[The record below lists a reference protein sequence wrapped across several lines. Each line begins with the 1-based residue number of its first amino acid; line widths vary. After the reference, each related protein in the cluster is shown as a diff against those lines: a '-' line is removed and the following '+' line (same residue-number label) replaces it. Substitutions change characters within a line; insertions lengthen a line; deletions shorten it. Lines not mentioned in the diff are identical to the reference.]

1 MTVNITFTPNQ
12 NPLSD
17 ARLSQS
23 SSNTMVD
30 ALGFLKQI
38 SNSTTNLIKYNG
50 AIDKAQSLSITI
62 KAAGGTAVEFV
73 NTTTRIDMYILH
85 TDASNNVR
93 FTITRVGANNNDLK
107 IIRTVAGVQVPVTIL
122 AAQSDAYFADGDV
135 LTLEATWV
143 TTTATFTFRKNGS
156 IVGTQPSVI
165 AFALSTGAPAFFIA
179 SGGGTGTQTSNF
191 QVTGEIAGPDVTP
204 PTFSTGPTNS
214 VTGSTTASVTY
225 TSNESGTGSTVV
237 TASGAS
243 QPADATFDA
252 AATSITAATLKTD
265 NLTGLATASLL
276 KAWAQI
282 KDAAGNRTTSSV
294 MLLTS
299 HSEYSR
305 VTIGTPNTT
314 ADNRITST
322 PDIESGDIIDYGDIV
337 GTGTVVVNN
346 DGTFDA
352 DEGVT
357 EFTAYVGN
365 FTDGWGSLGVQ
376 EISDESVDIG
386 LTSAGI
392 TSIGLTS
399 AGLTSVGL

>member
-23 SSNTMVD
+23 NSNTLVD
-30 ALGFLKQI
+30 SLGFLKQI

-62 KAAGGTAVEFV
+62 KAAGGSALEFL
-73 NTTTRIDMYILH
+73 TSTTRIDMYILH
-85 TDASNNVR
+85 TDSSNNVR
-93 FTITRVGANNNDLK
+93 FTITRNGTNNNDLK
-107 IIRTVAGVQVPVTIL
+107 IIRTVLGVQTSTTIL
-122 AAQSDAYFADGDV
+122 AAQSDSYFADGDV
-135 LTLEATWV
+135 LLLDAAWV
-143 TTTATFTFRKNGS
+143 TTTATLTFRKNGS

-165 AFALSTGAPAFFIA
+165 AFALTTGVPAFQMQ
-179 SGGGTGTQTSNF
+179 SGTGTGTQTSNF

-204 PTFSTGPTNS
+204 PVFSTGPTNA

-225 TSNESGTGSTVV
+225 TSNESGTGATVV

-243 QPADATFDA
+243 QPDDATFDS
-252 AATSITAATLKTD
+252 AATAITAATLKTD
-265 NLTGLATASLL
+265 NLTGLTTASLL
-276 KAWAQI
+276 KAWVQI

-299 HSEYSR
+299 HSGYSR

-314 ADNRITST
+314 ANNRITST
-322 PDIESGDIIDYGDIV
+322 PDIESGDIIDYGDVV

-357 EFTAYVGN
+357 SFTAYVGN
-365 FTDGWGSLGVQ
+365 LIDGWGSAGVQ
-376 EISDESVDIG
+376 SIAFGPDDGEIVSVAIFAD
-386 LTSAGI
+386 GI
-392 TSIGLTS
+392 TASSIAAVSL
-399 AGLTSVGL
+399 